1 MLSILIPTYN
11 YNIAPLVEN
20 ILQQAIEIDLIF
32 EIIVLDD
39 ASSDKNLQALN
50 IKINDLPNCN
60 YKILDKNIGRS
71 AIRNLLAKTAKYDT
85 LLFLDADT
93 MPVRIDFLSQYVRL
107 FNENT
112 SIIYGGILYQE
123 NKPNNNELLRWTYGK
138 KREALSFEKRNKNK
152 YLSFLT
158 LNFLVKKSVFK
169 KVQFNETI
177 PNLRHE
183 DTLFSYNLQQ
193 KNIAITH
200 IDNPVYHLGLES
212 SEIFLTKSKESIV
225 GLQYLIKN
233 NLLPFNYL
241 KISSYSRN
249 LLRLRLTSTYNYILS
264 IFAPSI
270 EKNLKGNK
278 PSLLLFDLYRL
289 YLYSKTR

>member
-1 MLSILIPTYN
+1 MLSVLIPTYN
-11 YNIAPLVEN
+11 YNVLQLVSELN
-20 ILQQAIEIDLIF
+20 KQCLLAKINF

-39 ASSDKNLQALN
+39 FSTLFQEENSR
-50 IKINDLPNCN
+50 INAFDNCS
-60 YKILDKNIGRS
+60 YEILKKNIGRS

-107 FNENT
+107 LNEKT
-112 SIIYGGILYQE
+112 TIVYGGISYQE
-123 NKPNNNELLRWTYGK
+123 SKPSNNELLRWTYGK
-138 KREALSFEKRNKNK
+138 KREALIFEKRNKNK

-158 LNFLVKKSVFK
+158 LNFLVKKSVFEE
-169 KVQFNETI
+169 VQFNETI

-183 DTLFSYNLQQ
+183 DTLFSYNLQK

-200 IDNPVYHLGLES
+200 IDNPVYHLGLETS
-212 SEIFLTKSKESIV
+212 AVFLKKSKESIV

-241 KISSYSRN
+241 KISTYSSYLSR
-249 LLRLRLTSTYNYILS
+249 LKLSSIYNYILS

-270 EKNLKGNK
+270 EKNLKSYK

-289 YLYSKTR
+289 YLYSRTR